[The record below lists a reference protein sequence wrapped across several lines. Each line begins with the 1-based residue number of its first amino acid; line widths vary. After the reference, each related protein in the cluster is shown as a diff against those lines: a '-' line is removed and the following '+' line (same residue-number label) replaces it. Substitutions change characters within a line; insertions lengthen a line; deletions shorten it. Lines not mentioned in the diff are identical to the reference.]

1 MPDTYHWEPVIVLP
15 DEHRLFPLHGNPFK
29 WVAIADNSG
38 ITPDQT
44 DDGVLWLDFDRPLL
58 IDADDVV
65 TVPTQSILSIP
76 VKRQRDGE
84 RFSTVTNM
92 STMLYLSA
100 TFNWPIEDQLA
111 DNIIYKVNS

>member
-1 MPDTYHWEPVIVLP
+1 MNSNYRWEPVIPLP

-38 ITPDQT
+38 VSPDQT
-44 DDGVLWLDFDRPLL
+44 DDGVLWLDFDWNL
-58 IDADDVV
+58 IISGPDGV
-65 TVPTQSILSIP
+65 LCIP
-76 VKRQRDGE
+76 VKRANDGE
-84 RFSTVTNM
+84 RFSIVTNM

-111 DNIIYKVNS
+111 DNMIYKVNS